1 MAYAKPEAAR
11 KTSGLT
17 EDDLPIVEQRTKEA
31 EDVDLRLKGMEEAV
45 VSILKGVGEDPSREG
60 LLKTPHR
67 AAKAFHFF
75 TKGYEESLEGN
86 HVWKY
91 FAGHKIE

>member
-1 MAYAKPEAAR
+1 MACAKSVAAR
-11 KTSGLT
+11 NMSGLS
-17 EDDLPIVEQRTKEA
+17 EDGLPIVEQRTKEV

-45 VSILKGVGEDPSREG
+45 VSI
-60 LLKTPHR
+60 LKTPHR

-86 HVWKY
+86 HV
-91 FAGHKIE
+91 